1 MSAAYFAPGVAL
13 TAATTTGGYFVPGVG
28 EMNFTAGQ
36 ARPSTSFWSDEE
48 GAPANTGPDVG
59 NVEAAHP
66 DLGVAHQIEA
76 GGRVGGAVFVD
87 LAGHDQPP
95 HA

>member
-48 GAPANTGPDVG
+48 GAPANYVGARTGNAALVVG
-59 NVEAAHP
+59 
-66 DLGVAHQIEA
+66 II
-76 GGRVGGAVFVD
+76 
-87 LAGHDQPP
+87 
-95 HA
+95 